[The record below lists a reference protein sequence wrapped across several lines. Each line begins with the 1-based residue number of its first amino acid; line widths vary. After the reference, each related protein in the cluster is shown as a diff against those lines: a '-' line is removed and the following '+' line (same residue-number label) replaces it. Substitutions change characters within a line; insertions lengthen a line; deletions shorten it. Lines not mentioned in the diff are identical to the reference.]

1 MQNRS
6 SVPLSWGKV
15 GLAILPGLLAF
26 ATSWVVSAR
35 GLIPTTGLVLCVVLS
50 IGGLVRER
58 RFPFWSFT
66 TLGVL
71 FSLLVRPLWLLLG
84 LLGLLAAI
92 VALLW
97 YRQRGVHIPGLL
109 WVLLCLMIVVGLARP
124 AVLSIFPD
132 RDFYW
137 NLWDLAGDGAMLLVV
152 ALGLPLAKRSGLLAG
167 LFVVAAGFI
176 LWEGILDLT
185 YGLWKTPWGIV
196 MVAILALL
204 LLVVSPAWVLRSR
217 STRGQAWG
225 LLLPTFI
232 ALAIVVTINAIVR
245 TDPAI
250 LDGIVN
256 VSSMVPATPKPWIG
270 VGVRG
275 KENLVPLL
283 IGKGMTAAQLFMG
296 MVLAVGLY
304 DWIERQGQAAANTQ
318 EDRGTLTDRPTTA
331 TAHNT
336 A

>member
-1 MQNRS
+1 MQKRS
-6 SVPLSWGKV
+6 FTSTSWVKV
-15 GLAILPGLLAF
+15 GLAILPGLFAF
-26 ATSWVVSAR
+26 ATSWVLSAR
-35 GLIPTTGLVLCVVLS
+35 DLIPITGLGLCVLLS
-50 IGGLVRER
+50 IAGFIRER
-58 RFPFWSFT
+58 RFPVWGFT

-71 FSLLVRPLWLLLG
+71 LSLLVGRLWLLLG
-84 LLGLLAAI
+84 LLGPLAAI
-92 VALLW
+92 VVLLW
-97 YRQRGVHIPGLL
+97 HQKGGVKVPGLA
-109 WVLLCLMIVVGLARP
+109 WVLLCLMMVIGVSRP
-124 AVLSIFPD
+124 AVLSNFPN

-137 NLWDLAGDGAMLLVV
+137 NWWDLAGDGAMLLVV
-152 ALGLPLAKRSGLLAG
+152 AVGLLLAKRSGLLAG
-167 LFVVAAGFI
+167 LFVVAAGFV

-204 LLVVSPAWVLRSR
+204 LLVISPIWVLRSR
-217 STRGQAWG
+217 STRGQVLG
-225 LLLPTFI
+225 LLLPAFI
-232 ALAIVVTINAIVR
+232 ALASVVTINAIVR

-256 VSSMVPATPKPWIG
+256 VSSMVPPTSKPWIG

-283 IGKGMTAAQLFMG
+283 TGGGMTAAQLFMG
-296 MVLAVGLY
+296 LVLAVVLY
-304 DWIERQGQAAANTQ
+304 RWIERQDPVTNTQ
-318 EDRGTLTDRPTTA
+318 EDTGALTDRPKTA